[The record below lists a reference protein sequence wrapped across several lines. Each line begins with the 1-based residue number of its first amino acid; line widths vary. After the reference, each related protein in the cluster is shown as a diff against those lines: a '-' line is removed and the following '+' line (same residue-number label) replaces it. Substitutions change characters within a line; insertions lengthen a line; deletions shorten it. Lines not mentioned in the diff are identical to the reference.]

1 MSYLQSVG
9 VQITETDLT
18 TVAQP
23 TSASIG
29 AYVGHFNW
37 GPADQIINVSSEKR
51 LGETF
56 GTPKKSS
63 DATSASFLTA
73 ESFLKYGNSLK
84 VVRAVGASARNSKG
98 EAASYNTNTA
108 NNVLIKNKDEY
119 DLKSTSTLVDAFYA
133 RCPGLLGDSL
143 SVQLFHAN
151 NISDLDLLATN
162 KLYFANLPG
171 TTTWAS
177 EVSSPTYTHDEVHV
191 VVYDQNGEFTGVKG
205 TVLETF
211 EGLSFNADAKTV
223 SGASNYWKDS
233 INVGSQYIFVGDP
246 ADVQTLNVN
255 TSTYSLDG
263 NSAGLYTFTAGAN
276 GVRDIANV
284 TNALD
289 LFADSETVEVSLLF
303 AEAFEDDTTA
313 AINDKLAIIAKTR
326 KDCMA
331 FLSAPLELYKSSND
345 AAKLTEVK
353 SAKEEV
359 SDLSSFVV
367 FDSSPVYVYN
377 KYADKY
383 EWVPACGHVAGLC
396 AYTDNVADAWFSPAG
411 YNRGQLRGVVK
422 LAYNPVQVDRDEL
435 YSNNI
440 NPIVN
445 VAGQGIVLLG
455 DKTGQTRPSAFDR
468 INVRRLFIALQKACA
483 TTSKFQL
490 FEFND
495 QFTRNTF
502 INTIEPLLR
511 DVQSR
516 RGITD
521 YKIVCDETNNTAQV
535 IDTNRFVADIYIK
548 PARSINY
555 ITLNFIASR
564 SGIAFNEIGA

>member
-29 AYVGHFNW
+29 AYAGHFNW

-56 GTPKKSS
+56 GTPKKST
-63 DATSASFLTA
+63 DATSVSFLTA

-84 VVRAVGASARNSKG
+84 VVRAVGTTARNSKG
-98 EAASYNTNTA
+98 EAAGYNTITA
-108 NNVLIKNKDEY
+108 NDVLIKNKDAY
-119 DLKSTSTLVDAFYA
+119 DLMTTGIVDAFYA
-133 RCPGLLGDSL
+133 RCPGSLGDSL

-151 NISDLDLLATN
+151 NMVDADILATN
-162 KLYFANLPG
+162 KLYFANLPS

-177 EVSSPTYTHDEVHV
+177 DVSSITYTNDEVHV
-191 VVYDQNGEFTGVKG
+191 IVYDKNGEFTGVKG

-211 EGLSFNADAKTV
+211 EGLSFNANAKTV
-223 SGASNYWKDS
+223 SGASNYWKDV

-246 ADVQTLNVN
+246 TDAQTLTNN
-255 TSTYSLDG
+255 TYTLDG
-263 NSAGLYTFTAGAN
+263 NSKGLYTFTL
-276 GVRDIANV
+276 GVDGTRSIANV
-284 TNALD
+284 TTALG
-289 LFADSETVEVSLLF
+289 LFADSETVDISLLF

-331 FLSAPLELYKSSND
+331 FLSAPLELYTLSTD
-345 AAKLTEVK
+345 ATKLAEVK
-353 SAKEEV
+353 SAKDAV
-359 SDLSSFVV
+359 SDLSSFAV

-383 EWVPACGHVAGLC
+383 EWVPACGHMAGLC

-468 INVRRLFIALQKACA
+468 INVRRLFISLQKACA
-483 TTSKFQL
+483 TTAKFQL

-521 YKIVCDETNNTAQV
+521 YNIVCDETNNTAQV

-564 SGIAFNEIGA
+564 SGIAFSEIGA

>member
-29 AYVGHFNW
+29 AYAGHFNW

-51 LGETF
+51 LGEIF
-56 GTPKKSS
+56 GTPKKST
-63 DATSASFLTA
+63 DATSVSFLTA
-73 ESFLKYGNSLK
+73 ESFLKYGNTLK
-84 VVRAVGASARNSKG
+84 VVRAVGTSARNSKG
-98 EAASYNTNTA
+98 EASGYNTNTT
-108 NNVLIKNKDEY
+108 NEVLIKNKDAY
-119 DLKSTSTLVDAFYA
+119 DLMSTGIVDAFYA
-133 RCPGLLGDSL
+133 RCPGSLGDSL
-143 SVQLFHAN
+143 SVQLFHAD
-151 NISDLDLLATN
+151 NISNTTIAATN

-177 EVSSPTYTHDEVHV
+177 DVSSITYTNDEVHV
-191 VVYDQNGEFTGVKG
+191 IVYDKNGEFTGVKG
-205 TVLETF
+205 TVVETF

-223 SGASNYWKDS
+223 SGASNYWKDA
-233 INVGSQYIFVGDP
+233 INVGSQYIFVGDTTD
-246 ADVQTLNVN
+246 AQTLTNN
-255 TSTYSLDG
+255 TYSLDG
-263 NSAGLYTFTAGAN
+263 NSNGLYTFTAGAD
-276 GVRDIANV
+276 GTRSIANV
-284 TNALD
+284 TTALD

-303 AEAFEDDTTA
+303 AEAFEDDTVS
-313 AINDKLAIIAKTR
+313 AINDKLADLASTR

-331 FLSAPLELYKSSND
+331 FLSAPLEIYSLSTD
-345 AAKLTEVK
+345 ATKLAEVI
-353 SAKEEV
+353 SAKESV
-359 SDLSSFVV
+359 SPLSSFVV

-383 EWVPACGHVAGLC
+383 EWVPACGHMAGLC

-422 LAYNPVQVDRDEL
+422 LAYNPVQGDRDEL

-445 VAGQGIVLLG
+445 VAGQGVVLLG

-468 INVRRLFIALQKACA
+468 INVRRLFISLQKACA
-483 TTSKFQL
+483 TTAKFQL

-516 RGITD
+516 RGVTD

-564 SGIAFNEIGA
+564 TGISFSEVGA

>member
-29 AYVGHFNW
+29 AYAGHFNW

-56 GTPKKSS
+56 GTPKKST
-63 DATSASFLTA
+63 DATSVSFLTA

-84 VVRAVGASARNSKG
+84 VVRAVGTTARNSKG
-98 EAASYNTNTA
+98 EAAGYNTITA
-108 NNVLIKNKDEY
+108 NDVLIKNKDAY
-119 DLKSTSTLVDAFYA
+119 DLMTTGIVDAFYA
-133 RCPGLLGDSL
+133 RCPGSLGDSL

-151 NISDLDLLATN
+151 NMVDADILATN
-162 KLYFANLPG
+162 KLYFSNLPS

-177 EVSSPTYTHDEVHV
+177 DVSSITYTNDEVHV
-191 VVYDQNGEFTGVKG
+191 IVYDKNGEFTGVKG

-211 EGLSFNADAKTV
+211 EGLSFNANAKTV
-223 SGASNYWKDS
+223 SGASNYWKDV

-246 ADVQTLNVN
+246 TDAQTLTNN
-255 TSTYSLDG
+255 TYTLDG
-263 NSAGLYTFTAGAN
+263 NSKGLYTFTL
-276 GVRDIANV
+276 GVDGTRSIANV
-284 TNALD
+284 TTALG
-289 LFADSETVEVSLLF
+289 LFDDSETVDISLLF

-331 FLSAPLELYKSSND
+331 FLSAPLELYTLSTD
-345 AAKLTEVK
+345 ATKLAEVK
-353 SAKEEV
+353 SAKDAV
-359 SDLSSFVV
+359 SDLSSFAV

-383 EWVPACGHVAGLC
+383 EWVPACGHMAGLC

-468 INVRRLFIALQKACA
+468 INVRRLFISLQKACA
-483 TTSKFQL
+483 TTAKFQL

-564 SGIAFNEIGA
+564 SGIAFSEIGA

>member
-29 AYVGHFNW
+29 AYAGHFNW

-56 GTPKKSS
+56 GTPKKST
-63 DATSASFLTA
+63 DATSVSFLTA

-84 VVRAVGASARNSKG
+84 VVRAVGTTARNSKG
-98 EAASYNTNTA
+98 EAAGYNTITA
-108 NNVLIKNKDEY
+108 NDVLIKNKDAY
-119 DLKSTSTLVDAFYA
+119 DLMTTGIVDAFYA
-133 RCPGLLGDSL
+133 RCPGSLGDSL

-151 NISDLDLLATN
+151 NMVDADILATN
-162 KLYFANLPG
+162 KLYFANLPS

-177 EVSSPTYTHDEVHV
+177 DVSSITYTNDEVHV
-191 VVYDQNGEFTGVKG
+191 IVYDKNGEFTGVKG

-211 EGLSFNADAKTV
+211 EGLSFNANAKTV
-223 SGASNYWKDS
+223 SGASNYWKDV

-246 ADVQTLNVN
+246 TDAQTLTNN
-255 TSTYSLDG
+255 TYTLDG
-263 NSAGLYTFTAGAN
+263 NSKGLYTFTL
-276 GVRDIANV
+276 GVDGTRSIANV
-284 TNALD
+284 TTALG
-289 LFADSETVEVSLLF
+289 LFADSETVDISLLF

-331 FLSAPLELYKSSND
+331 FLSAPLELYTLSTD
-345 AAKLTEVK
+345 ATKLAEVK
-353 SAKEEV
+353 SAKDAV
-359 SDLSSFVV
+359 SDLSSFAV

-383 EWVPACGHVAGLC
+383 EWVPACGHMAGLC

-468 INVRRLFIALQKACA
+468 INVRRLFISLQKACA
-483 TTSKFQL
+483 TTAKFQL

-564 SGIAFNEIGA
+564 SGIAFSEIGA